1 MNNRNPLPIEPDLL
15 IEMYRRML
23 TIRFFEEAVFDV
35 YRKGWMPGLAHLSDG
50 QEATPVGVCM
60 ALRPEDTITS
70 THRGHGHIIAKG
82 GQVEPMMAE
91 VMGKVSGYC
100 RGKGGEMHI
109 ADVSL
114 GILGA
119 NGIVGGGLG
128 IAAGSAFTAK
138 REGKGRVSVAFF
150 GDGAVNQGLWYE
162 TANMAVLWKL
172 PLIYVCENNQYTEF
186 THWKKLT
193 AGEGLATRAR
203 AMGMPGVEV
212 DGNDVV
218 AVYQAAR
225 ELVEAARR
233 GEGPATLVCHTI
245 RYGGH
250 HVGDP
255 GTAYR
260 TKEEME
266 EWRKKDPIQ
275 RCERLLVENGILSP
289 QEIEATRTEI
299 DQRIQNAVQQARQD
313 PFPPIEE
320 VHEHVYA

>member
-1 MNNRNPLPIEPDLL
+1 
-15 IEMYRRML
+15 
-23 TIRFFEEAVFDV
+23 
-35 YRKGWMPGLAHLSDG
+35 
-50 QEATPVGVCM
+50 M
-60 ALRPEDTITS
+60 ALRPDDTITS

-91 VMGKVSGYC
+91 VMGKVTGYC

-109 ADVSL
+109 ADISL

-193 AGEGLATRAR
+193 AGEGLAARAR
-203 AMGMPGVEV
+203 AMGMPGIEV

-225 ELVEAARR
+225 QLVEAARR

-260 TKEEME
+260 TKEEMD
-266 EWRKKDPIQ
+266 EWRKKDSIQ
-275 RCERLLVENGILSP
+275 RCERLLVESGILSP
-289 QEIEATRTEI
+289 QEIETTRSEI
-299 DQRIQNAVQQARQD
+299 EARIQNAVQQARQD
-313 PFPPIEE
+313 PFPPVEE
-320 VHEHVYA
+320 VSEHVYA